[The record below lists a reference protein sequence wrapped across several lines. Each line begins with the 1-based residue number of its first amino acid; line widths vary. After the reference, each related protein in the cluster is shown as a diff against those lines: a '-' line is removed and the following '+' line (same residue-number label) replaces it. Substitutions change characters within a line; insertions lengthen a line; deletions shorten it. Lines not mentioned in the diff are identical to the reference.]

1 MVDYLDPE
9 IANEG
14 ESANNWSPGAWT
26 NAPPTSD
33 DEWQP
38 DIEPPHIPDYSAFK
52 KHKHYRQYFRPYR
65 YVPFPAW
72 MYHATQEPKI
82 VKSAEEVQ
90 KLGPDWSREPIV
102 RKIDMT
108 GKSLPVK
115 SETQRLAEVVA
126 QALAAK
132 QGTAPIDANAIAA
145 VVTAVMAAIQPSQKP
160 AKVAAPD
167 PEALMPDASDG
178 LHAFVENPPAED
190 EKSPEHDGI
199 ERKALLELA
208 EKEGVKVDGRW
219 SNKRLKEAL
228 GIV

>member
-1 MVDYLDPE
+1 MAVEYLDPE

-14 ESANNWSPGAWT
+14 ESANNWAPGAWT
-26 NAPPTSD
+26 NAVPTSD

-52 KHKHYRQYFRPYR
+52 KHKHYRQYFRPHK

-72 MYHATQEPKI
+72 MYHATQEAKI
-82 VKSAEEVQ
+82 VKSVEEVQ
-90 KLGPDWSREPIV
+90 ALGPEWSREPIV
-102 RKIDMT
+102 RKMDMT

-126 QALAAK
+126 QALASK

-145 VVTAVMAAIQPSQKP
+145 VVAAVMSAMQPATPQKP

-167 PEALMPDASDG
+167 PEALMPSGGTVLAAD
-178 LHAFVENPPAED
+178 VPEVD
-190 EKSPEHDGI
+190 EGI

-219 SNKRLKEAL
+219 SNKRIREAL
-228 GIV
+228 GI